1 MSRVTC
7 LVAHLGQVHDRHAP
21 GTKRTH
27 HAVLAD
33 FIPDRDK
40 WYCVE
45 LMVKSNTP
53 GNADGEVKF
62 WIDGQ
67 LKGDF
72 PNLDMRSI
80 ASLKLNSV
88 HIMLHAGRATRLN
101 TKWYDN
107 VVIAKRYIGPMAR

>member
-33 FIPDRDK
+33 FLEHVAATHGSIVPLIP
-40 WYCVE
+40 
-45 LMVKSNTP
+45 
-53 GNADGEVKF
+53 
-62 WIDGQ
+62 
-67 LKGDF
+67 
-72 PNLDMRSI
+72 
-80 ASLKLNSV
+80 NSV

-107 VVIAKRYIGPMAR
+107 VVIAKRYIGPMAAR